1 MPMLYHL
8 FFHTCVYKL
17 VMNKSWYRARKTA
30 AEELPGKHAR
40 IEATNAGET
49 AASAVSSKETC
60 GVFVEE
66 NNLSSVQNPYLC
78 ILLY

>member
-1 MPMLYHL
+1 
-8 FFHTCVYKL
+8 
-17 VMNKSWYRARKTA
+17 MNKSWYRARKTA

-60 GVFVEE
+60 GV
-66 NNLSSVQNPYLC
+66 LSKKTTWAAFKTLIYAFYYIDWFLGVHIPYIVWL
-78 ILLY
+78 